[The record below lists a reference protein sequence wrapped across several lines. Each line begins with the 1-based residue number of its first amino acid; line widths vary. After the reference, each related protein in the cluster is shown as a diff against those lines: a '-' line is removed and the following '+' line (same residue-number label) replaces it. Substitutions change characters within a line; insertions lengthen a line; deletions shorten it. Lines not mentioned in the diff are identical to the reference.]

1 MADRYTKVVLTVIAG
16 ALVYLCIVMTAF
28 PSVQAQGSLR
38 PGEPTGPANVVVV
51 GWRSDQPLP
60 VAFQRPVPVVTAP
73 NEPLRIT
80 GSVTTE
86 RTAGLADRVVVVGFE
101 HGATREKPT
110 VMKPLND
117 VTVGVPVT
125 MQPR

>member
-1 MADRYTKVVLTVIAG
+1 MADRYTKIVLTVIAG

-28 PSVQAQGSLR
+28 PPVQAQGSLR
-38 PGEPTGPANVVVV
+38 PGEPTGPASVVVV
-51 GWRSDQPLP
+51 GWQSNQPLP
-60 VAFQRPVPVVTAP
+60 VAFQRPVQVVTA

-110 VMKPLND
+110 TMKPLID
-117 VTVGVPVT
+117 LTVGVPVT
-125 MQPR
+125 VQPR